1 MLRNGQRKSTNMAY
15 KDLVRELAVTDFKLK
30 YQGSVLGYLWSFAKP
45 LMLFAV
51 LYVVFTRFVRFGDGK
66 VDHYS
71 LYLLLGIVLWS
82 YFTDATSGAMGS
94 IVDRGDLIRKVYF
107 PRIVIVIAASI
118 SSLITLL
125 LNLIVVFLFM
135 VVARIPFHL
144 SLPVFLLL
152 VVELYV
158 LSLGCSLLLSA
169 LYVKFRDF
177 RHIWEVGLQILFY
190 ASPIIYPLSLV
201 PQKYVPLLTLSPI
214 TQIIQDARWL
224 LITHKTVTAADTLH
238 LPWVL
243 VPYLL
248 PVIILWLGYSYF
260 VRTAAAFAEEI

>member
-1 MLRNGQRKSTNMAY
+1 MAY
-15 KDLVRELAVTDFKLK
+15 KDLVRELAATEFKLK

-51 LYVVFTRFVRFGDGK
+51 LYVVFTRFVRLGGGNIE
-66 VDHYS
+66 HYS

-82 YFTDATSGAMGS
+82 YFTDSTSTAMSS

-107 PRIVIVIAASI
+107 PRIVIVVAAST

-125 LNLIVVFLFM
+125 LNLVVVFLFM
-135 VVARIPFHL
+135 LVARIPVHL
-144 SLPVFLLL
+144 SVPLFVLL
-152 VVELYV
+152 VAELYV
-158 LSLGCSLLLSA
+158 MSLGCSLLLAA

-190 ASPIIYPLSLV
+190 ASPIIYPLGLV
-201 PQKYVPLLTLSPI
+201 PHNFVPLLTLSPV

-224 LITHKTVTAADTLH
+224 LISQKTVTAADTLH
-238 LPWVL
+238 LPWVF

-248 PVIILWLGYSYF
+248 PFLFLWLGYSYF
-260 VRTAAAFAEEI
+260 NRTAAAFAEEL

>member
-1 MLRNGQRKSTNMAY
+1 MPY

-51 LYVVFTRFVRFGDGK
+51 LYVVFTKFVKFGGAP

-71 LYLLLGIVLWS
+71 LYLLLGVVLWT
-82 YFTDATSGAMGS
+82 YFTDSTNAAMGS

-107 PRIVIVIAASI
+107 PRMVIVVAASL

-125 LNLIVVFLFM
+125 LNLTVVFIFM
-135 VVARIPFHL
+135 LVAQIPFHL
-144 SLPVFLLL
+144 SMPLFALL
-152 VVELYV
+152 VAELYA
-158 LSLGCSLLLSA
+158 LSLGCSLLLAA

-177 RHIWEVGLQILFY
+177 RHIWEVGLQIMFY
-190 ASPIIYPLSLV
+190 SSPIIYPLSLV
-201 PQKYVPLLTLSPI
+201 PKGIVPLLTLSPV

-224 LITHKTVTAADTLH
+224 LITPKTVTAADTLH
-238 LPWVL
+238 LPWLL
-243 VPYLL
+243 VPYLFPL
-248 PVIILWLGYSYF
+248 VILGIGYTYF
-260 VRTAAAFAEEI
+260 DRTAAAFAEEI

>member
-1 MLRNGQRKSTNMAY
+1 MAY

-51 LYVVFTRFVRFGDGK
+51 LYVVFTRFVRFGGGTIE
-66 VDHYS
+66 HYS

-82 YFTDATSGAMGS
+82 SFTDATNAAMGS
-94 IVDRGDLIRKVYF
+94 IVERGDLIRKVYF

-125 LNLIVVFLFM
+125 LNLLVVLIFM
-135 VVARIPFHL
+135 VVVRIPFRL
-144 SLPVFLLL
+144 DAPVFVLL

-169 LYVKFRDF
+169 LYVKFRDV

-190 ASPIIYPLSLV
+190 ASPIIYPLSVV
-201 PQKYVPLLTLSPI
+201 PPKFVPLLTLSPI
-214 TQIIQDARWL
+214 TQIIQDSRWL
-224 LITHKTVTAADTLH
+224 LITPQTVTAAGTLH
-238 LPWVL
+238 LPWVFI
-243 VPYLL
+243 PYVL
-248 PVIILWLGYSYF
+248 PFVILGIGYRYF
-260 VRTAAAFAEEI
+260 TRAAAAFAEEI

>member
-1 MLRNGQRKSTNMAY
+1 MAY

-30 YQGSVLGYLWSFAKP
+30 YQGSALGYLWSFFKP

-51 LYVVFTRFVRFGDGK
+51 LYIVFTKFVRLGGGTI
-66 VDHYS
+66 DHYS

-82 YFTDATSGAMGS
+82 YFTDSTMAAMGS
-94 IVDRGDLIRKVYF
+94 IVDRADLIRKVYF
-107 PRIVIVIAASI
+107 PRIVIVVAASI
-118 SSLITLL
+118 SSLITLV
-125 LNLIVVFLFM
+125 LNLIVIVIFM
-135 VVARIPFHL
+135 LVARIPFHFSFPL
-144 SLPVFLLL
+144 FFVL

-190 ASPIIYPLSLV
+190 ASPIIYPLNIV
-201 PQKYVPLLTLSPI
+201 PQNFVPYLTLSPLV
-214 TQIIQDARWL
+214 QIVQDARKL
-224 LITHKTVTAADTLH
+224 LITDKTVTAVDTLH
-238 LPWVL
+238 QPWVL

-248 PVIILWLGYSYF
+248 PLIILGIGYSYF
-260 VRTAAAFAEEI
+260 KRTAAAFAEEI

>member
-1 MLRNGQRKSTNMAY
+1 MANMAY

-51 LYVVFTRFVRFGDGK
+51 LYVVFTRFVRFGGGTIE
-66 VDHYS
+66 HYS

-82 YFTDATSGAMGS
+82 YFTDSTNAAMGS

-118 SSLITLL
+118 SSLITLV
-125 LNLIVVFLFM
+125 LNLAVVFIFVL
-135 VVARIPFHL
+135 VARIPFHF
-144 SLPVFLLL
+144 SLPLFLLL

-169 LYVKFRDF
+169 LYVKFRDI

-190 ASPIIYPLSLV
+190 ASPIIYPLSIV
-201 PQKYVPLLTLSPI
+201 PHNFVPVLTLSPV

-224 LITHKTVTAADTLH
+224 LITPQSVTATDTLH

-248 PVIILWLGYSYF
+248 PLVILWIGYSYF
-260 VRTAAAFAEEI
+260 KRTAAAFAEEI

>member
-1 MLRNGQRKSTNMAY
+1 MANMAY

-51 LYVVFTRFVRFGDGK
+51 LYVVFTRFVRFGGGSIE
-66 VDHYS
+66 HYS

-82 YFTDATSGAMGS
+82 YFTDSTNAAMGS

-118 SSLITLL
+118 TSLITLV
-125 LNLIVVFLFM
+125 LNLAVVLIFV
-135 VVARIPFHL
+135 VVARIPFHFSAPL
-144 SLPVFLLL
+144 FLLL

-190 ASPIIYPLSLV
+190 ASPIIYPLSIV
-201 PQKYVPLLTLSPI
+201 PHSFVPVLSLSPI

-224 LITHKTVTAADTLH
+224 LITPHSVTATDTLH

-248 PVIILWLGYSYF
+248 PLIILWVGYSYF
-260 VRTAAAFAEEI
+260 KRTAAAFAEEI

>member
-1 MLRNGQRKSTNMAY
+1 MANMAY

-51 LYVVFTRFVRFGDGK
+51 LYVVFTRFVRFGGGTIE
-66 VDHYS
+66 HYS

-82 YFTDATSGAMGS
+82 YFTDSTNAAMGS

-118 SSLITLL
+118 SSLITLV
-125 LNLIVVFLFM
+125 LNLAVVFIFVL
-135 VVARIPFHL
+135 VARIPFHF
-144 SLPVFLLL
+144 SLPLLLLL

-169 LYVKFRDF
+169 LYVKFRDI

-190 ASPIIYPLSLV
+190 ASPIIYPLSIV
-201 PQKYVPLLTLSPI
+201 PHNFVPVLTLSPV

-224 LITHKTVTAADTLH
+224 LITPRSVTATDTLH

-248 PVIILWLGYSYF
+248 PLVILWVGYSYF
-260 VRTAAAFAEEI
+260 KRTAAAFAEEI

>member
-1 MLRNGQRKSTNMAY
+1 MAY

-51 LYVVFTRFVRFGDGK
+51 LYVVFTRFVRFGGGTIE
-66 VDHYS
+66 HYS

-82 YFTDATSGAMGS
+82 YFTDSTNAAMGS

-118 SSLITLL
+118 SSLITLV
-125 LNLIVVFLFM
+125 LNLAVVFIFVL
-135 VVARIPFHL
+135 VARIPFHF
-144 SLPVFLLL
+144 SLPLFLLL

-169 LYVKFRDF
+169 LYVKFRDI

-190 ASPIIYPLSLV
+190 ASPIIYPLSIV
-201 PQKYVPLLTLSPI
+201 PHNFVPVLTLSPV

-224 LITHKTVTAADTLH
+224 LITPQSVTATDTLH

-248 PVIILWLGYSYF
+248 PLVILWIGYSYF
-260 VRTAAAFAEEI
+260 KRTAAAFAEEI

>member
-1 MLRNGQRKSTNMAY
+1 
-15 KDLVRELAVTDFKLK
+15 
-30 YQGSVLGYLWSFAKP
+30 
-45 LMLFAV
+45 
-51 LYVVFTRFVRFGDGK
+51 VRFGGGSIE
-66 VDHYS
+66 HYS

-82 YFTDATSGAMGS
+82 YITDSTNAAMGS

-107 PRIVIVIAASI
+107 PRIVIVIATSI

-125 LNLIVVFLFM
+125 LNLVVVFIFM
-135 VVARIPFHL
+135 LVARIPIHL
-144 SLPVFLLL
+144 SLPLFFLLMG
-152 VVELYV
+152 ELYA

-201 PQKYVPLLTLSPI
+201 PHNFVPVLTLSPI

-224 LITHKTVTAADTLH
+224 LITPQTVTASGTLH

-248 PVIILWLGYSYF
+248 PVVILWVGYSYF
-260 VRTAAAFAEEI
+260 ERTAAAFAEEI

>member
-1 MLRNGQRKSTNMAY
+1 MANMAY
-15 KDLVRELAVTDFKLK
+15 KDLIRELAVTDFKLK

-51 LYVVFTRFVRFGDGK
+51 LYVVFTRFVRFGGGTI
-66 VDHYS
+66 DHYS

-82 YFTDATSGAMGS
+82 YFTDSTSAAMGS

-107 PRIVIVIAASI
+107 PRIVIVVAASI

-125 LNLIVVFLFM
+125 LNLVVVFIFM
-135 VVARIPFHL
+135 LVARIPVHWAW
-144 SLPVFLLL
+144 PVFFLL
-152 VVELYV
+152 VGELYA

-177 RHIWEVGLQILFY
+177 RHIWEVGLQIMFY

-201 PQKYVPLLTLSPI
+201 PHSFVPVLTLSPI
-214 TQIIQDARWL
+214 TQIIQDSRWL
-224 LITHKTVTAADTLH
+224 LITPHTVTTSDTLH

-248 PVIILWLGYSYF
+248 PVIILWVGYSYF
-260 VRTAAAFAEEI
+260 NRAAAAFAEEI